1 MYDTVYGLY
10 TKDVGGDYVGRENM
24 TLEEALTKQVELC
37 TTLENY
43 KCVVYVASEDHL
55 KKACDIL
62 LKTIRAYYISKYYKN
77 PYGAFVIDF
86 NNFSQIKVTIPKE
99 SIRGYK
105 HHGLVIDSEIDT
117 ETKNMLI
124 YPSLFPRRD
133 ESWNFE
139 SWDTVKSRVF
149 EVDFT
154 EENTEENKNGEM

>member
-1 MYDTVYGLY
+1 
-10 TKDVGGDYVGRENM
+10 M
-24 TLEEALTKQVELC
+24 TLEEALTKQAELC

-43 KCVVYVASEDHL
+43 KCGVYVASEDHF
-55 KKACDIL
+55 KMVYDNL
-62 LKTIRAYYISKYYKN
+62 LRMNHMHYISKYYKN
-77 PYGAFVIDF
+77 SYGTFVINF